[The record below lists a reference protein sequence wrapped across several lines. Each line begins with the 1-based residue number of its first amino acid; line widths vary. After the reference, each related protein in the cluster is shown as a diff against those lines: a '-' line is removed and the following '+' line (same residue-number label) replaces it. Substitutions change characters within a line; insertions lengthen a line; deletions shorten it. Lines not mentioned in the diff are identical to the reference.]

1 MARIQPVLTDAE
13 NALVDQMASLTR
25 RHRPGVRRALQVRPR
40 TRSSIRSSGS
50 IAPPRPVTRTPGMS
64 PRASTLRTPALLATP
79 SRAEAIGPASP
90 PVGRRVTSHEHT
102 PGVSG
107 ERPSSEN
114 RAQRSVTTKAG
125 QARQA
130 ERPARVASS
139 VYAGRRS
146 GAISRLAAVDG
157 VRILSGC
164 VYRRS

>member
-125 QARQA
+125 QARQLSG
-130 ERPARVASS
+130 RPASL
-139 VYAGRRS
+139 GRYTQ
-146 GAISRLAAVDG
+146 GGEGEQFLDWLPWTACAFSRAAYTG
-157 VRILSGC
+157 E
-164 VYRRS
+164 